1 MSDFVKRF
9 KQQAMGKLDSYL
21 QKNVDRAYELGD
33 VLGDVA
39 AGGAALSSTAA
50 ETLLPDSATD
60 LIPVGRL
67 MQGAKKMGIKA
78 SSVGKAGEQA
88 IEQTRGVEKLAK
100 GSDEAYGQMREAM
113 KARGDSPLQIE
124 EQMRRRRDLV
134 RPAQE
139 EALIKRGT
147 TKVASPAQAQAAAAA
162 RKRAEEDE
170 LEKRLQGL

>member
-21 QKNVDRAYELGD
+21 QQNVDRAYELNE

-39 AGGAALSSTAA
+39 AGGAAVSSAMA
-50 ETLLPDSATD
+50 DTLLPDSGTD
-60 LIPVGRL
+60 LLPVGRL
-67 MQGAKKMGIKA
+67 MKGVKGMKVIKPA
-78 SSVGKAGEQA
+78 TDKVDQTVEQA
-88 IEQTRGVEKLAK
+88 RGVQKLAR
-100 GSDEAYGQMREAM
+100 GSDEGYNQMREAM
-113 KARGDSPLQIE
+113 KARGDSPAVIE
-124 EQMRRRRDLV
+124 AQMLKLRNLV

-162 RKRAEEDE
+162 KKRAEEDE
-170 LEKRLQGL
+170 LEKRLQDL